1 MRKVGMVAV
10 ATGVVLLVGGC
21 GGGGGGAGE
30 GGSSSGGSGTSL
42 TAAQVD
48 KEIGAAAGA
57 AGFTKASFDTVKPKL
72 KDCMVNWAADEPGG
86 EADPEKA
93 YADTLAGL
101 VKAGWAEGEA
111 TKKGTADVK
120 SLTKGDWTLKA
131 ASDLGPGIK
140 TVVFAGVLGTQ
151 KCTELYV
158 SELGK

>member
-10 ATGVVLLVGGC
+10 AAGVVLFAGGC
-21 GGGGGGAGE
+21 GGEGE
-30 GGSSSGGSGTSL
+30 GGSSSGGSGVSL

-48 KEIGAAAGA
+48 EEIGAAAGA

-72 KDCMVNWAADEPGG
+72 KECMVNWAADEPGE
-86 EADPEKA
+86 EADPGKA

-101 VKAGWAEGEA
+101 VEAGWTEGEA

-120 SLTKGDWTLKA
+120 SLKKGDWTLRA

-140 TVVFAGVLGTQ
+140 MVAFAGVLETRE
-151 KCTELYV
+151 CTDLYV